1 MPPSQ
6 QFYRAIYAYP
16 WDVVQEDPARFGEI
30 VSAQRISAVTLALS
44 YHAGK
49 FISPRSTRG
58 RVYFPEDGAV
68 YFNPTLS
75 RYGKIKPYPHP
86 EPEIREVAT
95 RLAETSSLEVNAW
108 VVLFH
113 NTRLGISYPDMT
125 VRNAWGDRYVYSLCP
140 INPQVADFGA
150 ELVRDIATTLSLKS
164 IVVETP
170 GFLPYPHGYHHE
182 FAQVQSQR
190 WIEMLLGLCFCDH
203 CLHESHG
210 DTGIDS
216 QGLRLRAA
224 RIVDDYLESP
234 CEVPPDMAYAWITAD
249 ILRDEE
255 LAAFLRWRVRRV
267 SALVKRLRAT
277 LPDNIPLAVIP
288 TVQRPTST
296 AWLEGSGLEEL
307 VNVADFLEIPFYEPT
322 ASRAIA
328 DAWDSLRRAGSGQA
342 ARIRAIL
349 RPGPPDLNSGRETEA
364 AVKGIAELGIRNF
377 AFYNW
382 GFLRRH
388 DFARIGEA
396 LKAICS

>member
-1 MPPSQ
+1 MPPSP
-6 QFYRAIYAYP
+6 QFYRAVYAYP
-16 WDVVQEDPARFGEI
+16 WDVVQEEPSRFGEI
-30 VSAQRISAVTLALS
+30 VSAQGISAVTLALS

-49 FISPRSTRG
+49 FISPRSTQR

-95 RLAETSSLEVNAW
+95 RLAAASSLEVNAW

-113 NTRLGISYPDMT
+113 NTRLGITYPDMT
-125 VRNAWGDRYVYSLCP
+125 VRNAWGDHYVYSLCP
-140 INPQVADFGA
+140 INPQVADFGT
-150 ELVRDIATTLSLKS
+150 ELVRDIAATLSLKS

-190 WIEMLLGLCFCDH
+190 WIELLLGLCFCDH
-203 CLHESHG
+203 CLRESHG

-216 QGLRLRAA
+216 QGLRLRTA

-234 CEVPPDMAYAWITAD
+234 CEVPPDMADAWVTAD
-249 ILRDEE
+249 LLRDAE
-255 LAAFLRWRVRRV
+255 LAAFLRWRTQRV
-267 SALVKRLRAT
+267 SALVKRLRAA
-277 LPDNIPLAVIP
+277 LPDNIPLAIIP
-288 TVQRPTST
+288 TVQRPTSA
-296 AWLEGSGLEEL
+296 AWLEGSSLEEL
-307 VNVADFLEIPFYEPT
+307 ANVADFLEIPFYEPT

-328 DAWDSLRRAGSGQA
+328 DAWDSLRRAGNRHA

-349 RPGPPDLNSGRETEA
+349 RPGSPDLNSGRETAA
-364 AVKGIAELGIRNF
+364 AVKGIAELGIRHF

-382 GFLRRH
+382 GFLRKH

-396 LKAICS
+396 LKAIPT

>member
-1 MPPSQ
+1 
-6 QFYRAIYAYP
+6 
-16 WDVVQEDPARFGEI
+16 
-30 VSAQRISAVTLALS
+30 
-44 YHAGK
+44 
-49 FISPRSTRG
+49 
-58 RVYFPEDGAV
+58 
-68 YFNPTLS
+68 
-75 RYGKIKPYPHP
+75 
-86 EPEIREVAT
+86 
-95 RLAETSSLEVNAW
+95 

-125 VRNAWGDRYVYSLCP
+125 VRNAWGDRYVYNLCP

-203 CLHESHG
+203 CLHESHR

-396 LKAICS
+396 LKAISS